1 MVERL
6 EHPVPPEPGLEHPRP
21 AVPGEHPEPPRPHD
35 PGSGRPLPH
44 ELNHRPPEP
53 HDPRGLRPPEPGEA
67 KREVELRPIAEDL
80 ITALESE
87 DRELKIKAVVGVLS
101 RFELK
106 RPPVEPRP
114 GHPRPPVPGEHPE
127 PPRPPHPR
135 P

>member
-1 MVERL
+1 MVERR
-6 EHPVPPEPGLEHPRP
+6 EHPVPPEPRLGH
-21 AVPGEHPEPPRPHD
+21 
-35 PGSGRPLPH
+35 PLPH
-44 ELNHRPPEP
+44 ELGHRPPEP
-53 HDPRGLRPPEPGEA
+53 HDPRGPRPPEPGEA
-67 KREVELRPIAEDL
+67 KREAELRPIAEDL

-106 RPPVEPRP
+106 KSPVDPRP
-114 GHPRPPVPGEHPE
+114 GHPRPPVPGEYPE